1 MGEYM
6 IRKSFRLP
14 AAMLERLGVK
24 ELERFQPY
32 CENDSDVLRTILRI
46 WFRIIDVGMLEQ
58 VMEAVQGRLC
68 QTLSDSV
75 GQKAL
80 DAGESRP
87 EEAGLRRVEA
97 LRSRLSRSGLSRL
110 RTIHGRREAGSVV
123 RAWGTSFPNDGFRRP
138 FARAFGA

>member
-1 MGEYM
+1 MGEEM
-6 IRKSFRLP
+6 KRKSCRFP
-14 AAMLERLGVK
+14 DWMLQRITRER
-24 ELERFQPY
+24 ERFHPF
-32 CENDSDVLRTILRI
+32 CEDDSHVIRMLLQ
-46 WFRIIDVGMLEQ
+46 FMFQIIDAGMLEQ
-58 VMEAVQGRLC
+58 ILEGLQGRLC
-68 QTLSDSV
+68 GLRRTLSD
-75 GQKAL
+75 GQAL
-80 DAGESRP
+80 GAQESRP